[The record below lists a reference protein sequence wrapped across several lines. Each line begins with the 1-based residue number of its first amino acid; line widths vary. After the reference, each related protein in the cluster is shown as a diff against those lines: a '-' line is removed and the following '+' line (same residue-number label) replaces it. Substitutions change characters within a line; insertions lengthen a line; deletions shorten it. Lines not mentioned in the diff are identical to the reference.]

1 MNDPQQPCEQ
11 RREVISLLAADC
23 LTRQE
28 ECDLRDHLAVC
39 DACRRRFE
47 EITAV
52 CSNVR
57 TAKPAVKP
65 ESILATERCL
75 QHLPRRVNQ
84 AAENRRPVARRVA
97 MLAAAVLVLVGV
109 LRPFVFRQT
118 DHRLTQPTDIVQMP
132 PHAAPAE
139 TSDLRLPTMLALRRA
154 AAESDESF
162 DRLLARYSEPL
173 LLEPLNHHTFNRESW
188 P

>member
-1 MNDPQQPCEQ
+1 MNDPQQPCEH

-28 ECDLRDHLAVC
+28 ECDLREHLAVC

-47 EITAV
+47 EITTV

-57 TAKPAVKP
+57 TAKPALKP
-65 ESILATERCL
+65 ESLLAMERSL
-75 QHLPRRVNQ
+75 QHLPRRGNQ
-84 AAENRRPVARRVA
+84 AAENRRPVARRA
-97 MLAAAVLVLVGV
+97 ALLAAAVLVLAGV
-109 LRPFVFRQT
+109 LRPFVSQQP
-118 DHRLTQPTDIVQMP
+118 DHGPTPPTDIVAMP
-132 PHAAPAE
+132 SHGAPAE

-154 AAESDESF
+154 AAESDDSF
-162 DRLLARYSEPL
+162 DLLLARYSDPS
-173 LLEPLNHHTFNRESW
+173 LLEPLNHHTFSRESW